1 MDADI
6 TIIGIG
12 PAGLQAAIHA
22 ARKKVKVVAVGKTEN
37 SALMKAEVENYLG
50 LESMS
55 GRDILRVGREQ
66 AIRFGAEV
74 LEEDVIKLTK
84 EQDVFLTVTDSDREI
99 RSKAVILAMGISR
112 AKLNIPGEKEL
123 LGKGV
128 SYCAS
133 CDAGFFK
140 GRPVAVIGEESEAAE
155 SAILLSEI
163 ASQVYWVHRELK
175 ASQHMLE
182 KVKRTKVEMVPG
194 KALRI
199 VGDPTVN
206 SLEVEGGR
214 TLEVNGV
221 FIALGAKGSI
231 ELALDL
237 GVMPDPSGMIA
248 VDGDCRTEMEMVYAC
263 GDVTGNPWQLARA
276 VGQGC
281 VAGENAAKAIRQG
294 K

>member
-1 MDADI
+1 LDADI
-6 TIIGIG
+6 TIIGLG

-22 ARKKVKVVAVGKTEN
+22 ARRKVKVVAVGRSDN
-37 SALMKAEVENYLG
+37 SALMRAEVENYLG
-50 LESMS
+50 LESIS
-55 GRDILRVGREQ
+55 GKEIIRVGREQ
-66 AIRFGAEV
+66 AKKFGAE
-74 LEEDVIKLTK
+74 LLDEDVIKLTK
-84 EQDVFLTVTDSDREI
+84 EGDVFVTITDSDREI

-155 SAILLSEI
+155 SALLLSEI
-163 ASQVYWVHRELK
+163 ASKVYWVHRELK

-182 KVKRTKVEMVPG
+182 KVRRTKVEMVQGRP
-194 KALRI
+194 LRI
-199 VGDPTVN
+199 IGDPTV
-206 SLEVEGGR
+206 SGLELEGGR

-237 GVMPDPSGMIA
+237 GIMPDPSGMIA
-248 VDGDCRTEMEMVYAC
+248 VDADCRTEMEMVYAC

-281 VAGENAAKAIRQG
+281 IAGENAAKAVRQG

>member
-55 GRDILRVGREQ
+55 GKDILRVGREQ

-84 EQDVFLTVTDSDREI
+84 EQDIFLTVTDSDREI

-248 VDGDCRTEMEMVYAC
+248 VDGDCRTVMEMVYAC